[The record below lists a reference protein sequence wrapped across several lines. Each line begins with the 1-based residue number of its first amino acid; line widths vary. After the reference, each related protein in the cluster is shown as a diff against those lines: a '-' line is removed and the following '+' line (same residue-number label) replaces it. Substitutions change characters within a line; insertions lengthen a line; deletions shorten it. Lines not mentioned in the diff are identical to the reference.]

1 MWGHVCPAEGMAR
14 AKALKKVL
22 VSCAQLKKREAVLQ
36 VNEPERLR
44 RVGVPH
50 VEEGGGLSATA
61 DTPRYR
67 HFLFHTTT
75 CILFILLLKGPQGT
89 PLVIQWLRLLLTMQ
103 GARV

>member
-1 MWGHVCPAEGMAR
+1 MWGHVCPAEGTAR

-44 RVGVPH
+44 RV
-50 VEEGGGLSATA
+50 GGGLSATA

>member
-1 MWGHVCPAEGMAR
+1 MWGHVCPAEGTAR

-50 VEEGGGLSATA
+50 VEEVVSL
-61 DTPRYR
+61 P
-67 HFLFHTTT
+67 
-75 CILFILLLKGPQGT
+75 LLIPQGT
-89 PLVIQWLRLLLTMQ
+89 GISCSILQL
-103 GARV
+103 AFYSSCC